1 MLPTPPKNPNIAPQQ
16 NQDNAA
22 VMDAIKK
29 EQGESGEQKAADI
42 ILRDAALAEG
52 ADPEEFFFKLASMV
66 KNAGAKLVQ
75 INNSVFLVI
84 PKQQGVV
91 ETHIATQESPKGIAR
106 AYSGLAKTLKN
117 QGVQKAYTYSDNPAF
132 QSVAKLTGLNVKISQ
147 DAKYI
152 GGQMKPSYIYE
163 LEL

>member
-1 MLPTPPKNPNIAPQQ
+1 MLPTPPKNSNIAPQQ

-52 ADPEEFFFKLASMV
+52 ADPEDFFFRLASMV

-91 ETHIATQESPKGIAR
+91 ETHIATQESPKGMAR
-106 AYSGLAKTLKN
+106 AYAGLAKTLKN

-152 GGQMKPSYIYE
+152 GGQMKPSYVYE

>member
-16 NQDNAA
+16 NQGDAA

-52 ADPEEFFFKLASMV
+52 ADPEDFFFRLASMV

-117 QGVQKAYTYSDNPAF
+117 QGEQRAYTYSDNPAF

-152 GGQMKPSYIYE
+152 GGKMNPSYVYE

>member
-29 EQGESGEQKAADI
+29 EQGESGEQKTADI

-52 ADPEEFFFKLASMV
+52 ADPEDFFFRLASMV

-106 AYSGLAKTLKN
+106 AYAGLAKTLKN